1 MYHTQF
7 SLVHFCLKFLVTQ
20 LWAFHKIEVE
30 TLSSRIATIQM
41 LLLASGSNFSHYFFQ
56 YHCLRYEN
64 KDMPCISI
72 WNLVIAQIRLSAL
85 KTEKL
90 RFLPVCIWI
99 QISQTLD
106 PINLYFHSLSNI
118 RHQMIPTKSGARHG
132 SWTLDFSIGLTR
144 PCLHLHRR
152 NCNVAH

>member
-41 LLLASGSNFSHYFFQ
+41 LSLASGSNFSQFFSISSSQ
-56 YHCLRYEN
+56 
-64 KDMPCISI
+64 ISI
-72 WNLVIAQIRLSAL
+72 WNLVMAQIRLSAL

>member
-20 LWAFHKIEVE
+20 LWAFHKIQVE

-41 LLLASGSNFSHYFFQ
+41 LSLASGSNFSQFFSISSSQ
-56 YHCLRYEN
+56 
-64 KDMPCISI
+64 ISI
-72 WNLVIAQIRLSAL
+72 WNLVMAQIRLSAL